1 MRQKILVLMLLLAAT
16 TAASAVDRATGNFAD
31 AKAQAAK
38 LGKPLLIDFF
48 TEW

>member
-1 MRQKILVLMLLLAAT
+1 MFLALT
-16 TAASAVDRATGNFAD
+16 LSVSADIVTGSYAD